1 MTHQHPRHLMV
12 TIDVDTD
19 HRLRELAQERNL
31 TIAALVRTAL
41 KLALAHWDA
50 QLPPPGGAR

>member
-1 MTHQHPRHLMV
+1 MTHQHPRHLLV
-12 TIDVDTD
+12 NIDEETD
-19 HRLRELAQERNL
+19 DRLRELAHDREL

-50 QLPPPGGAR
+50 QLPPPGGR

>member
-1 MTHQHPRHLMV
+1 MPHQHPRHLLV
-12 TIDVDTD
+12 NIDEETD
-19 HRLRELAQERNL
+19 DRLRELAHDREL

-50 QLPPPGGAR
+50 QLPPPGGR